1 MAYQPSNKQA
11 LNIANAI
18 RSMLKELEKM
28 GTKTLVEIVPDD
40 EKDHIFVSI
49 GPNNGTRDLVD
60 VKVYNSATKAIAIKS
75 YTMVNLL
82 RECSDIFLVNTMI
95 DTDMR
100 NLYKL
105 SKSKVFKKDTEV
117 YI

>member
-1 MAYQPSNKQA
+1 MYQPSKKQA
-11 LNIANAI
+11 MKIANAI
-18 RSMLKELEKM
+18 KSMLKELEKM
-28 GTKTLVEIVPDD
+28 GTKTLTEIVPED
-40 EKDHIFVSI
+40 EKDHMYVSI
-49 GPNNGTRDLVD
+49 GQSNKSKELVD
-60 VKVYNSATKAIAIKS
+60 IRVYNSATKSIAIKS

-95 DTDMR
+95 DSDMR

-105 SKSKVFKKDTEV
+105 SKNKVFKKDTEV